1 MKIVLLIITLIVLLV
16 SCANVEQIEEED
28 FDQEENQIIE
38 SGDLIM
44 VQNTNLNRNLYS
56 FELVNTQEQD
66 IECSIEILIKEG
78 DKTQIIEENIG
89 LIKPGEIK
97 KYQNNLNLPQGTS
110 KISLETYC
118 NLI

>member
-1 MKIVLLIITLIVLLV
+1 MT
-16 SCANVEQIEEED
+16 E
-28 FDQEENQIIE
+28 
-38 SGDLIM
+38 
-44 VQNTNLNRNLYS
+44 
-56 FELVNTQEQD
+56 
-66 IECSIEILIKEG
+66 
-78 DKTQIIEENIG
+78 IIEENIG